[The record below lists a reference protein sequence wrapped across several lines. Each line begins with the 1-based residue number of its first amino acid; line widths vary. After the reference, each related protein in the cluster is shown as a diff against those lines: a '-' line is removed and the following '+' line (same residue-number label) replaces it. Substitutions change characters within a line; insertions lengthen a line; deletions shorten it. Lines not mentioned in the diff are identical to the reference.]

1 MIKNLITGGCGFI
14 GSHLCEKLI
23 SRGEKV
29 VCLDNLDSGNKE
41 NIQHL
46 INNKNFELIEHDVTQ
61 PFQIEVNRIWHL
73 ACPASPI
80 HYQKNPIKTAK
91 TCFLGTYHMLGL
103 AKRIQA
109 KLLFASSSEI
119 YGNPDEHPQKETYNG
134 SVKTTTKRSCYVE
147 GKRAAESLCYAYQE
161 IHDVDIRISR
171 IFNTYGPNMRFDDGR
186 VISNFIVQA
195 LKNKRITIYGD
206 GKQTR
211 SFCHIDDLVE
221 GLILLMDSNYQKPI
235 NLGNPQECTILELAN
250 LIKNAIN
257 PELEFEYK
265 ILPND
270 EPIRRKPSIELAREL
285 LNWEP
290 KIRLSEGISNTIEWF
305 KE

>member
-1 MIKNLITGGCGFI
+1 MMKNLITGGCGFI